1 MWCLKFKFDTYN
13 QIFFTFKSY
22 FMKVVILAG
31 GLGTRLME
39 ETEARP
45 KPMVEIGG
53 KPILWHIMKIYE
65 TYGFNDFVLCL
76 GYKAHLIKE
85 YFLNYYLYNSDV
97 TIELEKNTV
106 DVHFSNTESF
116 KVTLV
121 DTGLTTNTAGRIK
134 RIQKYIGD
142 ETFMLTYGDGVSDV
156 NITELV
162 KFHQS
167 HGRLATLTSIQTP
180 GRFGNIEMDEKGNV
194 DHFVEKPQGDGMW
207 INGGFFVL
215 EPGIFKY
222 LDGDMDEIQWEKKPL
237 IEIANDGQLA
247 AYKHDGFWKPM
258 DALRDRIELE
268 QLWNSGTA
276 KWKIWQ

>member
-1 MWCLKFKFDTYN
+1 
-13 QIFFTFKSY
+13 
-22 FMKVVILAG
+22 MKVVLLAG

-65 TYGFNDFVLCL
+65 AHGYNDFVLCL
-76 GYKAHLIKE
+76 GYKQQSIKE

-97 TIELEKNTV
+97 TIELERNKI
-106 DVHFSNTESF
+106 DVHFSNSESF

-134 RIQKYIGD
+134 RIKKYVEN
-142 ETFMLTYGDGVSDV
+142 ETFMLTYGDGVA
-156 NITELV
+156 NIDINKLLE
-162 KFHQS
+162 FHKQ
-167 HGRLATLTSIQTP
+167 HGKLATLTSVQIP
-180 GRFGNIEMDEKGNV
+180 GRFGNIEMDADGTVN
-194 DHFVEKPQGDGMW
+194 HFVEKPQGDGMW

-222 LDGDMDEIQWEKKPL
+222 LENDMDNIQWENVPL
-237 IEIANDGQLA
+237 KEIANDGQLA
-247 AYKHDGFWKPM
+247 AYKHQGFWKPM
-258 DALRDRIELE
+258 DALRDRMELE
-268 QLWNSGTA
+268 QLWNSGNA
-276 KWKIWQ
+276 QWKIW

>member
-1 MWCLKFKFDTYN
+1 
-13 QIFFTFKSY
+13 
-22 FMKVVILAG
+22 MKVVILAG

-65 TYGFNDFVLCL
+65 AYGYNDFVLCL

-134 RIQKYIGD
+134 RIQKYVGN

-156 NITELV
+156 NIAELV
-162 KFHQS
+162 KFHES

-180 GRFGNIEMDEKGNV
+180 GRFGNIEMDENGNV
-194 DHFVEKPQGDGMW
+194 DYFVEKPQGDGMW

-215 EPGIFKY
+215 NSGIFKY
-222 LDGDMDEIQWEKKPL
+222 LDGDMDDIQWEKKPL
-237 IEIANDGQLA
+237 IDIANDGQLA
-247 AYKHDGFWKPM
+247 AYKHSGFWKPM

-268 QLWNSGTA
+268 QLWNSGNA
-276 KWKIWQ
+276 KWKIW

>member
-1 MWCLKFKFDTYN
+1 
-13 QIFFTFKSY
+13 
-22 FMKVVILAG
+22 MKVVILAG

-65 TYGFNDFVLCL
+65 TYGYKEFVLCL
-76 GYKAHLIKE
+76 GYKAQSIKE

-97 TIELEKNTV
+97 SIDVGKNKV
-106 DVHFSNTESF
+106 DVHFSNSESF

-134 RIQKYIGD
+134 QIQKYVKD
-142 ETFMLTYGDGVSDV
+142 ETFMLTYGDGVADINV
-156 NITELV
+156 GELV
-162 KFHQS
+162 AFHKK
-167 HGRLATLTSIQTP
+167 HGKLATLTSIQTP
-180 GRFGNIEMDEKGNV
+180 GRFGNIEMDEDGAV
-194 DHFVEKPQGDGMW
+194 THFVEKPQGDGMW

-215 EPGIFKY
+215 EPGIFRY
-222 LDGDMDEIQWEKKPL
+222 LREDMDDIQWENKPL
-237 IEIANDGQLA
+237 KEIAQDGQLA
-247 AYKHDGFWKPM
+247 AYKHVGFWKPM

-268 QLWNSGTA
+268 QLWSSGKA
-276 KWKIWQ
+276 KWKIW

>member
-1 MWCLKFKFDTYN
+1 
-13 QIFFTFKSY
+13 
-22 FMKVVILAG
+22 MKIVILAG

-65 TYGFNDFVLCL
+65 SYGHHDFIICL
-76 GYKAHLIKE
+76 GYKAHLVKE

-97 TIELEKNTV
+97 TIDIQTNELE
-106 DVHFSNTESF
+106 VHLSNTESF

-121 DTGLTTNTAGRIK
+121 DTGLLTNTAGRIK

-142 ETFMLTYGDGVSDV
+142 ETFMLTYGDGVADI
-156 NITELV
+156 NIDDLL
-162 KFHQS
+162 KFHRD
-167 HGRLATLTSIQTP
+167 HKRIATLTTIQSP
-180 GRFGNIEMDEKGNV
+180 GRFGNIEMSENGIV
-194 DHFVEKPQGDGMW
+194 DQFVEKPKGDGMW

-215 EPGIFKY
+215 EPEIFKY
-222 LDGDMDEIQWEKKPL
+222 LDGDMDDVQWEKKPL
-237 IEIANDGQLA
+237 LEIANDNQLA
-247 AYKHDGFWKPM
+247 AYKHLGFWKPM

-268 QLWNSGTA
+268 ELWKNGEA
-276 KWKIWQ
+276 KWKTW

>member
-1 MWCLKFKFDTYN
+1 
-13 QIFFTFKSY
+13 
-22 FMKVVILAG
+22 MKVVILAG

-65 TYGFNDFVLCL
+65 AYGYNDFVLCL
-76 GYKAHLIKE
+76 GYKAQSIKE

-97 TIELEKNTV
+97 SIDIEKNKV
-106 DVHFSNTESF
+106 DVHFSNSESF

-134 RIQKYIGD
+134 KIQKYVDG
-142 ETFMLTYGDGVSDV
+142 ETFMLTYGDGVADI
-156 NITELV
+156 NINALV
-162 KFHQS
+162 EFHNS
-167 HGRLATLTSIQTP
+167 HDKLATLTSIQTP
-180 GRFGNIEMDEKGNV
+180 GRFGNIEMDNNGTVK
-194 DHFVEKPQGDGMW
+194 HFVEKPQGDGMW

-215 EPGIFKY
+215 DSGIFKY
-222 LDGDMDEIQWEKKPL
+222 LEGDVEDVQWENKPL
-237 IEIANDGQLA
+237 KEIANDGQLA
-247 AYKHDGFWKPM
+247 AFKHSGFWKPM

-268 QLWNSGTA
+268 QLWSSGEA
-276 KWKIWQ
+276 KWKIW

>member
-1 MWCLKFKFDTYN
+1 
-13 QIFFTFKSY
+13 
-22 FMKVVILAG
+22 MKVVILAG

-65 TYGFNDFVLCL
+65 AYGYNDFIVCL
-76 GYKAHLIKE
+76 GYKAHLVKE

-97 TIELEKNTV
+97 TVELEKNKV
-106 DVHFSNTESF
+106 DIHFSNSESF

-121 DTGLTTNTAGRIK
+121 DTGLTTNTAGRIQQIK
-134 RIQKYIGD
+134 KYVGD
-142 ETFMLTYGDGVSDV
+142 EAFMLTYGDGVADI
-156 NITELV
+156 NIKDLLEY
-162 KFHQS
+162 HQK
-167 HGRLATLTSIQTP
+167 HGKIATLTTIQAP

-215 EPGIFKY
+215 EPTVFKY
-222 LDGDMDEIQWEKKPL
+222 LEGDMNDVQWEKKPL

-247 AYKHDGFWKPM
+247 AFKHYGFWKPM

-268 QLWNSGTA
+268 QLWNNGEA
-276 KWKIWQ
+276 KWKIW